1 MTADADCRQRFGL
14 ITLGP
19 DTIAMLGKGVCGV
32 LGTSYSERF
41 VPDIGAIG
49 CDLDFLMEGDRDQL
63 YTSIRRESGI
73 LAKKG
78 A

>member
-1 MTADADCRQRFGL
+1 
-14 ITLGP
+14 
-19 DTIAMLGKGVCGV
+19 MLGKGVCGV